1 MVDIH
6 AALPS
11 ARLKSRLLLQVHD
24 ELVVE
29 APAEEAEATAALVKE
44 HMEGAAVLKVPLQVG
59 IGIGENWVD
68 AKA

>member
-1 MVDIH
+1 
-6 AALPS
+6 
-11 ARLKSRLLLQVHD
+11 VHD

-29 APAEEAEATAALVKE
+29 SPAEEAEATAALVKE

-68 AKA
+68 AKS